1 MKAKFEIVPQDDQ
14 SKRIAIYKADKESG
28 IINPRSTEKVMVSLQ
43 TEMLGTVRIPLYIK
57 VEGHHIPFMVTV
69 LASSTGPMVE
79 SDKTELE
86 YGNIEVLKDYTERLK
101 IKNKS

>member
-1 MKAKFEIVPQDDQ
+1 
-14 SKRIAIYKADKESG
+14 
-28 IINPRSTEKVMVSLQ
+28 
-43 TEMLGTVRIPLYIK
+43 MLGTVRIPLYIK